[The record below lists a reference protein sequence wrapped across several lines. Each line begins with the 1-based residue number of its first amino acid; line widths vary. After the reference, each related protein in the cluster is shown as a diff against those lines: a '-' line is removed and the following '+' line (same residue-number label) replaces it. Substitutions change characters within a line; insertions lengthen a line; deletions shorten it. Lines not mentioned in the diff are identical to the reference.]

1 MIVSSGYRKNGFDA
15 FGGKVLRR
23 EHMAYWM
30 KRPQRTDPD
39 GVALELGAE
48 IEEVEQGF
56 FELLPTIDELW
67 ILNPQ
72 CRVSL
77 SDEDAELFRKN
88 DVTVRGVFDT
98 AAERFARKYGLRF
111 LHLDTELAHAGDY
124 YEMGVDI
131 ISLRF
136 YSDGSAYIHQDC
148 RCQGIS
154 AGNTGGGEV
163 SFDLPEDFYLTETPS
178 DIAEQCWGS
187 CRKPILANGTLASLL
202 KKAQRKKGFLID
214 FRKPAKED

>member
-1 MIVSSGYRKNGFDA
+1 MIVSNGYRKYGFDA
-15 FGGKVLRR
+15 FGGKVLRK

-30 KRPQRTDPD
+30 KRPQRTDPE
-39 GVALELGAE
+39 GVALELGEE
-48 IEEVEQGF
+48 IEEVEHGF
-56 FELLPTIDELW
+56 FALLPTIDELW

-72 CRVSL
+72 SRVSL

-88 DVTVRGVFDT
+88 DVVVRGVFDT
-98 AAERFARKYGLRF
+98 AAEKFAKKYGLRF

-124 YEMGVDI
+124 YDRGVDI

-163 SFDLPEDFYLTETPS
+163 SFDLPEDFYLTETPK
-178 DIAEQCWGS
+178 DIAEKCWS
-187 CRKPILANGTLASLL
+187 TCYKPILSNGTLASLI
-202 KKAQRKKGFLID
+202 KKAQRKHGFMID
-214 FRKPAKED
+214 FRKRE